1 MEFACRGRPAAD
13 EDGDGS
19 RRSSDTPLPHDLYR
33 TGTGDAMLVIKD
45 ALLLQLQKDRLRQ
58 EIIVAELAK
67 LDRAMAQCS
76 AAPHGVATARM
87 ERPEPVLFTFSEE
100 STLRSRWPISS
111 EHYFS
116 NVDHV
121 HGLKKKDVNHGDV
134 QLKSEKSATEDISS
148 ECARPCCSNG
158 KADDENAV
166 FDQQNLQEPNA
177 HCAGK
182 KHRSNVAA
190 MESRNKAI
198 SQKAGTTTEPSSC
211 ADQKTFPIKWSSSAC
226 QTILPKASS
235 QKLSCAICQVE
246 TPTESHLQQHFA
258 GQKHWSK
265 VANLVSRNNENGQKA
280 KAIAEQSGN
289 VWQYEQK
296 ALSEWF
302 CRFCQSNCTCKS
314 DLESHLRGKR
324 HKARI
329 HTLLEECKNIAGN
342 YASSPETEADSS
354 TWNCSLCQAKCNRQ
368 SELADHLRG
377 KRHLLNFLLLQVEAK
392 QYLSEWGCGICQAK
406 CNSASQFEDHC
417 SSMGHRQKV
426 EAIQRGLENVGLGSF
441 KMPAS
446 SEGVEIYRMLYFCK
460 LCNLHCD
467 SKNMLA
473 EHRRGRM
480 HTQMMEKRMFMSF
493 CEVCNV
499 QCNSEKMLAHHRT
512 GKTHLAKLHGC

>member
-177 HCAGK
+177 
-182 KHRSNVAA
+182 
-190 MESRNKAI
+190 
-198 SQKAGTTTEPSSC
+198 
-211 ADQKTFPIKWSSSAC
+211 
-226 QTILPKASS
+226 TILPKASS